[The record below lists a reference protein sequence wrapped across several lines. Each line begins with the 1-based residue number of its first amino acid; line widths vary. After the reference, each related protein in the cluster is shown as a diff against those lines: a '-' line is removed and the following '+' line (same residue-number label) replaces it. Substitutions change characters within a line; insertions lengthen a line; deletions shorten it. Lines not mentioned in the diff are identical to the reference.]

1 MNLIDKEYYKN
12 LIYQLTKI
20 TLRRVQRLKDIHRG
34 DSCYIFGDGISVKSM
49 DLSLFS
55 DKISFA
61 SNYLPFHNDFNNLNC
76 LYCIWPAPYAFCS
89 YLGFDY
95 DIEVRHHLKIM
106 SSHYKDL
113 MQGNDN
119 ISYFFNLSN
128 YPFMRGDNIYHL
140 FRNIPDKSLP
150 ENFISNRIE
159 CFDGVF
165 RSSIMLAI
173 YMGFDN
179 IYLVGFDNTHTLSR
193 HRHWYEKGEG
203 IINTGR
209 DYQKEFFEI
218 AKEYTDITTIT
229 LDGNADLLNSITYK
243 EHTGH
248 DPIYNENTDLLK
260 EKYLKALKVFPGYV
274 I

>member
-1 MNLIDKEYYKN
+1 MIDKKYYKDWV
-12 LIYQLTKI
+12 YQLSKI
-20 TLRRVQRLKDIHRG
+20 TLGRVRRFKDIHRG
-34 DSCYIFGDGISVKSM
+34 DSCYLFGDGVSVKSM

-76 LYCIWPAPYAFCS
+76 LYCVWPAPYAFCS

-95 DIEVRHHLKIM
+95 DIEVRDHLKIM
-106 SSHYKDL
+106 SPYYKDL
-113 MQGNDN
+113 MRGNDN

-128 YPFMRGDNIYHL
+128 YPFIRGDNIYHL

-193 HRHWYEKGEG
+193 YRHWYEKGEG
-203 IINTGR
+203 IKNITSKV
-209 DYQKEFFEI
+209 YQKEFFEI